1 MFTNNYSI
9 TQLFFKK
16 ELSIIIEKEIVIK
29 LTIPSIGHFLD
40 DEELYK
46 FFEIIGWDPADIKK
60 QIGIDLDSKFEF
72 IKMIFF
78 TFAKYEEFF
87 DFKKL
92 IEKQLKFI
100 LQDKLRIN
108 YAAKEFTITTNLGDV
123 IMTNEI
129 WDYITYVLQL
139 TYGKKV
145 VLPPTFNTPE
155 ERKFYMAQQAA
166 EKRIAELRKN
176 NKPVDDD
183 FLIKM
188 LLAITYSFPNLSFDY
203 LFNQTMAQIQWLY
216 KYALESVSYEVN
228 AQACATGNMKKNKKL
243 EFFIN

>member
-1 MFTNNYSI
+1 MFTSNYSI

-16 ELSIIIEKEIVIK
+16 EITIAINREVYIK
-29 LTIPSIGHFLD
+29 LKIPSVRNFLD

-46 FFEIIGWDPADIKK
+46 FFEIITWDTNDIKK
-60 QIGIDLDSKFEF
+60 QIGLSLENKFEF
-72 IKMIFF
+72 ICKIFF
-78 TFAKYEEFF
+78 SLAKYQEFF

-92 IEKQLKFI
+92 IEKQLQFI
-100 LQDKLRIN
+100 LQNNLKID
-108 YAAKEFTITTNLGDV
+108 YASKEFTITTNVGNV
-123 IMTNEI
+123 IMTSEI
-129 WDYITYVLQL
+129 WDYIIYILQL
-139 TYGKKV
+139 SYGKKV

-155 ERKFYMAQQAA
+155 ERKFYEAQQAA
-166 EKRIAELRKN
+166 EKRIANLRKEN
-176 NKPVDDD
+176 SPTDED